1 MFIYL
6 FLCLRISMTTIATID
21 LKNIHEIYKQ
31 IKIDYPEYSERFVYF
46 LAACHYLDPD
56 INLEIVLK
64 LRPYGGL
71 IGIDNSSLDIYL
83 KSYKFLRLHA
93 ILHDASRFIAEHSQK
108 GPGYSYVLP
117 CPITNAFIGH
127 MTGLKF
133 CLFVKTFKR
142 NLFAFLEC

>member
-1 MFIYL
+1 
-6 FLCLRISMTTIATID
+6 MTTIATVD

-31 IKIDYPEYSERFVYF
+31 TKVDYPEHSERFVYF
-46 LAACHYLDPD
+46 LAACLYLDPE

-71 IGIDNSSLDIYL
+71 IGIDNSSLDTYL
-83 KSYKFLRLHA
+83 KSYNFLRLLA
-93 ILHDASRFIAEHSQK
+93 ILHDASGFIAEHRQK

-117 CPITNAFIGH
+117 CPITNAYIGH
-127 MTGLKF
+127 MTGLMF

-142 NLFAFLEC
+142 NLFNLLEC